1 MDHHRPTT
9 DHHGGQF
16 MTIETRLNALKSRIS
31 AILNDDL
38 RYALAERI
46 RELGYID
53 LRDFFQARPVLAHVH
68 ALERMLL
75 VARA

>member
-1 MDHHRPTT
+1 
-9 DHHGGQF
+9 

-31 AILNDDL
+31 AILNDYL

>member
-38 RYALAERI
+38 RYALAKRI